1 MQPTAQDMIQRAKSG
16 ERLTTKERRHVITW
30 LQATSGDDVASISM
44 TNQQLGDL
52 FGVTERTI
60 RQDKQAFRK
69 EKAKFIREDDI
80 SLIIA
85 DIALDYER
93 QVRDIEKSK
102 AKAPIGSMTYLRHCT
117 DALNL
122 RVQMVKALQDLGYYP
137 KNLGQLTVT
146 KWDFQA
152 HVDSTTG
159 YVTTEQVDY
168 LPVIDAEVVKPK
180 ALTEGTTH
188 EESTSRV
195 NINYEFTTEDSNN
208 NSSDSTP
215 TESPSE
221 TI

>member
-30 LQATSGDDVASISM
+30 LQATSGDDTASISM

-69 EKAKFIREDDI
+69 EKAKFIREDDV

-102 AKAPIGSMTYLRHCT
+102 AKAPLGSMTYLRHCT

-159 YVTTEQVDY
+159 YVTTEQVDS

-180 ALTEGTTH
+180 ALTEGNNY

-195 NINYEFTTEDSNN
+195 INYEFATEDSSS
-208 NSSDSTP
+208 NSSDFTSAK
-215 TESPSE
+215 SSS
-221 TI
+221 